1 MNEYL
6 KEISTLCDIEFD
18 LTFHTARHT
27 FATTVTLNNGVP
39 IETVSKML
47 GHKSI
52 KMTQHYAKILD
63 SKVSN
68 DMNILKEKLL
78 QKELKMKTS

>member
-1 MNEYL
+1 MYKRRL
-6 KEISTLCDIEFD
+6 LYIFI
-18 LTFHTARHT
+18 
-27 FATTVTLNNGVP
+27 TLNNGVP

-47 GHKSI
+47 GHSTI
-52 KMTQHYAKILD
+52 RMTQHYAKILD